1 MPTADPQGEGI
12 PWIPYQFPD
21 VATIALDLLAKMLT
35 FDPAE
40 RVTVLEALEH
50 PWLSSYHDPDDEPLC
65 PEKFDKWKDIEKLET
80 LEQFRKAIWNEI
92 EDYRKEVRGMN
103 IDMADMTNRT
113 IDMAVNA
120 SVHTYRRR
128 EPLVHETS
136 PSSVGFPQAIVLET
150 SPEEPEER
158 IHVEMQTSLPTATDR
173 PVLAEDVTAKV
184 PVEHTLTAD
193 EWLRKRDNEIVEENK
208 APMPAPRM
216 LTASPEVYRQHIT
229 SPTDPLIQYARRP
242 SVISRQ
248 GSTYNSPIP
257 SSQNLAYLTG
267 SETISG
273 QGGSS
278 IVVPGQGYVVPVRS
292 RTGSAAGGGEVMRKL
307 LRTLSTVSIHES
319 SEGLAGGLTG
329 VAPIGKYIPGVPETE
344 ADAPPSEIPR
354 DFRVVNEDEEEDEEK
369 ELMTRPVL
377 GGFSV

>member
-1 MPTADPQGEGI
+1 L
-12 PWIPYQFPD
+12 PD
-21 VATIALDLLAKMLT
+21 VTIIALDLLAKMLT

-65 PEKFDKWKDIEKLET
+65 PEKFDKWKDIERLET
-80 LEQFRKAIWNEI
+80 LEQFREAIWNEI

-113 IDMAVNA
+113 IDAAINA

-128 EPLVHETS
+128 EPVVHETS
-136 PSSVGFPQAIVLET
+136 PSEVKSPQAMAPET
-150 SPEEPEER
+150 SPEER
-158 IHVEMQTSLPTATDR
+158 IQLEMQTSLPTATATTDR
-173 PVLAEDVTAKV
+173 PVLVEDMTAKV
-184 PVEHTLTAD
+184 PVEHSLTAD
-193 EWLRKRDNEIVEENK
+193 EWLGKRDNEITEENK
-208 APMPAPRM
+208 ALMPAQRM
-216 LTASPEVYRQHIT
+216 LTPSPEVYRQRMT

-257 SSQNLAYLTG
+257 SSQNLVYLSG

-278 IVVPGQGYVVPVRS
+278 VVVPGQGYVVPVRS
-292 RTGSAAGGGEVMRKL
+292 RTGSAAGGGETIRKL

-329 VAPIGKYIPGVPETE
+329 IAPIGKYIPGVPETE
-344 ADAPPSEIPR
+344 ADAPPSEMPR

>member
-1 MPTADPQGEGI
+1 M
-12 PWIPYQFPD
+12 PYQLPD

-65 PEKFDKWKDIEKLET
+65 PEKFDKWKDIERLET
-80 LEQFRKAIWNEI
+80 LEQFREAIWNEI

-113 IDMAVNA
+113 IDAAINA

-128 EPLVHETS
+128 EPVIHETS
-136 PSSVGFPQAIVLET
+136 PSEVRFPQAIAPET
-150 SPEEPEER
+150 SPEEC
-158 IHVEMQTSLPTATDR
+158 IQLEMQTSFPKATVTTDR
-173 PVLAEDVTAKV
+173 PVLIEDMTAKV
-184 PVEHTLTAD
+184 PIEHTLTAD
-193 EWLRKRDNEIVEENK
+193 EWLRKRDNEIIEENK
-208 APMPAPRM
+208 APMSAQRM
-216 LTASPEVYRQHIT
+216 LTANPEVHRQRMT

-248 GSTYNSPIP
+248 GSTYNSPIL
-257 SSQNLAYLTG
+257 SSQNLAYLSG

-278 IVVPGQGYVVPVRS
+278 VVVPGQGYVVPVRS
-292 RTGSAAGGGEVMRKL
+292 RTGSAAGGGETIRKL

-329 VAPIGKYIPGVPETE
+329 IAPIGKYIPGVPETE
-344 ADAPPSEIPR
+344 ADAPPSEMPR
-354 DFRVVNEDEEEDEEK
+354 DFRVVNEEEEEDEEK

-377 GGFSV
+377 